1 MHKADLLHC
10 GTGSFDIFDPK
21 ISELLL
27 HRSLVQ
33 LYVFHKNYERQKK
46 IIQPPNSNSTLIG
59 LFKILHRAF
68 NRSNAHSIW
77 FRVDLITLLNSE
89 CFASITIEYSFTIFG
104 SNG

>member
-10 GTGSFDIFDPK
+10 GADSFDIFDPK
-21 ISELLL
+21 ISELLPY
-27 HRSLVQ
+27 RSLVQ

-46 IIQPPNSNSTLIG
+46 IIQLPNSNSALIG
-59 LFKILHRAF
+59 LFKILLHAF
-68 NRSNAHSIW
+68 NRPNAHSVW

-89 CFASITIEYSFTIFG
+89 CFASITVEYSFIIFG